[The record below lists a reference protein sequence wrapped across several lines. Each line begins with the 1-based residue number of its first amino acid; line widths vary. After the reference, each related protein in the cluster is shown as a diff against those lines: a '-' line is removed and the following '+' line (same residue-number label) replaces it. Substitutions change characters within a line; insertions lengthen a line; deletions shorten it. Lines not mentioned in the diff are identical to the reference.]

1 MLQRD
6 RAYEQN
12 ETGTNHAVYKYE
24 NDNLNVEFFE
34 QLTLQSSIAT
44 AEELAQHVAKE
55 GKILDVGT
63 RTGLCGDYL
72 TRLGYWNI
80 EGVDNSIFMIDEA
93 RRRNVY
99 GKLMQSSSSH
109 RLDFP
114 DNHFDA
120 VICATGLLTE
130 DSDPDLLLEMA
141 RVTKRMGVVIFATLP
156 GHYLDERLKTKVR
169 NMQEEGLWQLMSI
182 TDGFTLQ
189 NSLEI
194 NVLGQVWVYGVSSS

>member
-1 MLQRD
+1 
-6 RAYEQN
+6 
-12 ETGTNHAVYKYE
+12 
-24 NDNLNVEFFE
+24 
-34 QLTLQSSIAT
+34 
-44 AEELAQHVAKE
+44 
-55 GKILDVGT
+55 
-63 RTGLCGDYL
+63 
-72 TRLGYWNI
+72 
-80 EGVDNSIFMIDEA
+80 
-93 RRRNVY
+93 
-99 GKLMQSSSSH
+99 MQSSSSH

-156 GHYLDERLKTKVR
+156 GHYLDERLKTKVS

-189 NSLEI
+189 NSLES